1 MRRFVFRS
9 PRLGFLAVG
18 PALARPAAAFYRR
31 NRAAFAPFDPVQPED
46 FFTEEGQAERLAE
59 ELGWAE
65 AGRSF
70 RFLLVQPRHPGKII
84 GALGFNEIVR
94 GAFQSCFVSY
104 KIDAALWGRGYGSEA
119 IRYGTG
125 WASGCWG
132 STGRRPTSCPATPP
146 PCGRR
151 RKRATGQRGWPG
163 AISTSTACGRT
174 TSTWSS
180 SMRRN
185 IMHKSGSDGKFT
197 SSIGFVLA
205 AVGSAVG
212 MANIWLFP
220 YRVGQYGGGAFLIP
234 YFLFVALFSYVG
246 LSGEFALGRLTGT
259 GAMGSLDYVLRQ
271 RGRRGGRVLGAIP
284 LLGVLGIA
292 IGYSVVVGWV
302 LRYAAGSL
310 TGSVL
315 AGDAQGFFS
324 ALAVDFGSIPWH
336 FAAVAVT
343 AAILIFGV
351 ASGIEKLS
359 KVMMPAFFILFLIIA
374 VRVAFLPGAM
384 EGYLYLLRPDWSYL
398 LNPETWVMAMGQAF
412 FSLSING
419 AGMLIY
425 GSYMKKGENIL
436 RHAGMTAVLDTLA
449 ALLAGFAILPAV
461 FAFGIDP
468 TSGPQLMFVTL
479 PQIFQQMPGGRIF
492 ALLFFV
498 SVFFAGIT
506 SLMNMLEACGEAL
519 TSTFRLSRTVSTLLV
534 GAAAFLPGLFLE
546 SLAGM
551 GSWMD
556 LITIYVS
563 PFGALLVAVCIY
575 FVLGMKGIRAELA
588 LGRARAPGRLF
599 GITARFYVF
608 LTVAV
613 WILGI
618 AYGGI
623 G

>member
-1 MRRFVFRS
+1 
-9 PRLGFLAVG
+9 
-18 PALARPAAAFYRR
+18 
-31 NRAAFAPFDPVQPED
+31 
-46 FFTEEGQAERLAE
+46 
-59 ELGWAE
+59 
-65 AGRSF
+65 
-70 RFLLVQPRHPGKII
+70 
-84 GALGFNEIVR
+84 
-94 GAFQSCFVSY
+94 
-104 KIDAALWGRGYGSEA
+104 
-119 IRYGTG
+119 
-125 WASGCWG
+125 
-132 STGRRPTSCPATPP
+132 
-146 PCGRR
+146 
-151 RKRATGQRGWPG
+151 
-163 AISTSTACGRT
+163 
-174 TSTWSS
+174 
-180 SMRRN
+180 
-185 IMHKSGSDGKFT
+185 
-197 SSIGFVLA
+197 
-205 AVGSAVG
+205 
-212 MANIWLFP
+212 
-220 YRVGQYGGGAFLIP
+220 
-234 YFLFVALFSYVG
+234 
-246 LSGEFALGRLTGT
+246 
-259 GAMGSLDYVLRQ
+259 
-271 RGRRGGRVLGAIP
+271 
-284 LLGVLGIA
+284 
-292 IGYSVVVGWV
+292 
-302 LRYAAGSL
+302 
-310 TGSVL
+310 
-315 AGDAQGFFS
+315 
-324 ALAVDFGSIPWH
+324 
-336 FAAVAVT
+336 
-343 AAILIFGV
+343 
-351 ASGIEKLS
+351 
-359 KVMMPAFFILFLIIA
+359 MMPAFFILFLIIA

-551 GSWMD
+551 GGWMD

-575 FVLGMKGIRAELA
+575 FVLGMKDIGAELA

>member
-1 MRRFVFRS
+1 MEHKRTAGQFAS
-9 PRLGFLAVG
+9 SAGF
-18 PALARPAAAFYRR
+18 
-31 NRAAFAPFDPVQPED
+31 
-46 FFTEEGQAERLAE
+46 
-59 ELGWAE
+59 
-65 AGRSF
+65 
-70 RFLLVQPRHPGKII
+70 I
-84 GALGFNEIVR
+84 
-94 GAFQSCFVSY
+94 
-104 KIDAALWGRGYGSEA
+104 
-119 IRYGTG
+119 
-125 WASGCWG
+125 
-132 STGRRPTSCPATPP
+132 
-146 PCGRR
+146 
-151 RKRATGQRGWPG
+151 
-163 AISTSTACGRT
+163 
-174 TSTWSS
+174 
-180 SMRRN
+180 
-185 IMHKSGSDGKFT
+185 
-197 SSIGFVLA
+197 LA

-212 MANIWLFP
+212 MGNIWLFP
-220 YRVGQYGGGAFLIP
+220 YRIGQYGGGAFLVP
-234 YFLFVALFSYVG
+234 YFIFVALFSYVG
-246 LSGEFALGRLTGT
+246 LSGEFGLGRLTGT
-259 GAMGSLDYVLRQ
+259 GTSGSFDYVLKK
-271 RGRRGGRVLGAIP
+271 RGKKGGSIIGILP

-302 LRYAAGSL
+302 LKYTVGSL
-310 TGSVL
+310 TGAVL
-315 AGDAQGFFS
+315 TNEPQAYFDAM
-324 ALAVDFGSIPWH
+324 AVDFGSIPWH
-336 FAAVAVT
+336 LIAVVLTAAV
-343 AAILIFGV
+343 LLMGV
-351 ASGIEKLS
+351 KDGIEKIS
-359 KVMMPAFFILFLIIA
+359 KFMMPAFFILFFIIA
-374 VRVAFLPGAM
+374 IRVAFLPGSW
-384 EGYLYLLRPDWSYL
+384 EGYLYLLTPDWSYL
-398 LNPETWVMAMGQAF
+398 GKFETWVMAMGQAF